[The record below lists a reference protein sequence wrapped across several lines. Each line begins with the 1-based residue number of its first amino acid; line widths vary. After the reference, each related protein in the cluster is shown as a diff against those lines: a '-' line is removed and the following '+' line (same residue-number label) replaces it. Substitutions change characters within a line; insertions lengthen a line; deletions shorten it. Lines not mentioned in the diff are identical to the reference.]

1 MSDERIN
8 ISFGNLTVGRAAM
21 LLALTATREEEDTLK
36 AIIEQGKN
44 IKCAVTEVGGKVND
58 FKEKITNSVI
68 GAALNCGVINKDS
81 RQVHALL
88 HATMEAE
95 NGMLFGS
102 AIGLNLAVKVGIACD
117 AEWIAV
123 ALFGQSGAHFL
134 TSHER
139 AGFGLMHLS
148 N

>member
-1 MSDERIN
+1 MTESVLN
-8 ISFGNLTVGRAAM
+8 VGVSNLTVGRAAM
-21 LLALTATREEEDTLK
+21 LLALTATREEEDELK
-36 AIIEQGKN
+36 KNIELGNN

-68 GAALNCGVINKDS
+68 GAALNCNVIEKDS

-102 AIGLNLAVKVGIACD
+102 AIGLNLAVKVGIARD

-139 AGFGLMHLS
+139 AGFGLMHLA

>member
-1 MSDERIN
+1 MNDEN
-8 ISFGNLTVGRAAM
+8 ISFNKNDITVGRAAM
-21 LLALTATREEEDTLK
+21 LLALTASREEEEK
-36 AIIEQGKN
+36 IKGQIEQEKGYR
-44 IKCAVTEVGGKVND
+44 CAVTEVGGKVND
-58 FKEKITNSVI
+58 FKEKITNAVI
-68 GAALNCGVINKDS
+68 GAALNCGVIEKDS

-102 AIGLNLAVKVGIACD
+102 AIGLNLAVKVGIASD
-117 AEWIAV
+117 NEWIAV

-139 AGFGLMHLS
+139 AGFGLMHLT